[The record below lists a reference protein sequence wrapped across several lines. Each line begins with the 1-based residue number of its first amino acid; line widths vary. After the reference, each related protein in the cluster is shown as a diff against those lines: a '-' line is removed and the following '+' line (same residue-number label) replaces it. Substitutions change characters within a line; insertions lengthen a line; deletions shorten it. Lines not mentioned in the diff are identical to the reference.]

1 MGTYVRKA
9 SKGNFSVKTT
19 SAAPDAANVNRY
31 TTIIGQFFKKKRSK
45 INLSLRDVE
54 KELRISNSTLSRY
67 ETATI
72 DMPVSAMIE
81 LCRFYGCRIGE
92 CVADADGL
100 IMAENLDVLAR
111 KASKQKADR
120 LLNKRKNRH
129 KTKEI
134 AETEQ
139 KNWDY
144 VCDIAVAGV
153 KVLNGIEQ
161 MDVPADYRVV
171 IERDLSK
178 GILDVIES
186 RMNESTAQRLAA
198 YAELFKKY
206 LQKDDKNAKIIT

>member
-9 SKGNFSVKTT
+9 GKTT
-19 SAAPDAANVNRY
+19 FSDKTTIAAPHAANMSRY

-92 CVADADGL
+92 YVADADGL
-100 IMAENLDVLAR
+100 IMAENLDVLAK

-120 LLNKRKNRH
+120 LLNKRKNRR
-129 KTKEI
+129 KAKEI
-134 AETEQ
+134 TETEQ
-139 KNWDY
+139 KELDY
-144 VCDIAVAGV
+144 VCDIAGAGV
-153 KVLNGIEQ
+153 KVLDRIEQ
-161 MDVPADYRVV
+161 MAVPVDYRII
-171 IERDLSK
+171 IEHDLSEE
-178 GILDVIES
+178 IMDVIES
-186 RMNESTAQRLAA
+186 QISKGTLQRITA
-198 YAELFKKY
+198 YAEQLKRV
-206 LQKDDKNAKIIT
+206 LADSENRSKI

>member
-9 SKGNFSVKTT
+9 DKGNFSVKATT
-19 SAAPDAANVNRY
+19 AAPDAANMSRY

-111 KASKQKADR
+111 KASKQKAGR

-134 AETEQ
+134 TEIEQ
-139 KNWDY
+139 KELDY
-144 VCDIAVAGV
+144 VCDIAGAGI
-153 KVLNGIEQ
+153 KVLNRIER
-161 MDVPADYRVV
+161 MDIPADYHVV
-171 IERDLSK
+171 IERDLSEE
-178 GILDVIES
+178 ILDIIES
-186 RMNESTAQRLAA
+186 RMDESTAQRLTA
-198 YAELFKKY
+198 YAKLFKKI
-206 LQKDDKNAKIIT
+206 LANSEDRSKI